1 MTSGV
6 SAETDPKEPR
16 LNVPTE
22 GKRPTASQNEP
33 GCTTADPMTEFLT
46 AITQTFEEINKHLVD
61 QYRRIEELRQ
71 AWKFGDNNI
80 HVVAGG
86 RAWDTLPEIQAPQSS
101 ERDQVPRPVL
111 PEIKSPFR
119 YSRTSVKDVQP
130 TVES

>member
-1 MTSGV
+1 
-6 SAETDPKEPR
+6 
-16 LNVPTE
+16 
-22 GKRPTASQNEP
+22 
-33 GCTTADPMTEFLT
+33 MTEFLT

-61 QYRRIEELRQ
+61 QDRRIEELRQ

-86 RAWDTLPEIQAPQSS
+86 RAWDTLPDVQAPQSS

-119 YSRTSVKDVQP
+119 YSKTSVKDVQP
-130 TVES
+130 TMES